1 MAPAFAQDRAV
12 KAALLLLPVVV
23 PAIYLY
29 RFSRQVSSKTTATTG
44 RRDAV
49 DKLAADGGYHHPLR
63 EPASI
68 PDEVRDS
75 SRWEAVAYERIIS
88 HPIPASSL
96 VYPVTDVAADAD
108 GPSELMRAYTS
119 AAQVAFVS
127 TPQGYLM
134 RAAIKDPQTKL
145 TFDVDWIRNLLF
157 RRGDLV
163 NGAYRVVY
171 HGPGADAGSER
182 VELAIEKPPSYKGHV
197 PRGLIVSEIH
207 QVVDDVTGRIDVIFA
222 NETWMWRRRD
232 EAKTLIETAFGSW
245 FHCLTVGWL
254 VVKGVDR
261 VMGR

>member
-1 MAPAFAQDRAV
+1 MAPTFPQERAV

-23 PAIYLY
+23 PAIYFY
-29 RFSRQVSSKTTATTG
+29 RLSRQVSSKTTATTG
-44 RRDAV
+44 RRDAIN
-49 DKLAADGGYHHPLR
+49 KQAAGGGYRHPLR
-63 EPASI
+63 EPASL

-75 SRWEAVAYERIIS
+75 SQWEVAYERIIS
-88 HPIPASSL
+88 QPIPASSL
-96 VYPVTDVAADAD
+96 VHPVTDVVAD
-108 GPSELMRAYTS
+108 GDSPSELMRAYTS

-145 TFDVDWIRNLLF
+145 TFDINWIQNLLF
-157 RRGDLV
+157 RGGDLV

-171 HGPGADAGSER
+171 HGPGADASSER
-182 VELAIEKPPSYKGHV
+182 VELTIEKPPSYKGHV

-207 QVVDDVTGRIDVIFA
+207 QVVDDLTGRTDVIFA
-222 NETWMWRRRD
+222 NETWMWRRRG
-232 EAKTLIETAFGSW
+232 EQKTLIETAFGSW